1 MDPKIGPKT
10 AKYGIKKW
18 THVWICFSDFWAP
31 FWVHFGSHF
40 GAKEA
45 MMRQDGP
52 KKDLKSFKVPKSSNC
67 KKCDFTNGKPYFL
80 SLGGSQDEH
89 KRLKTALKR
98 HLKCFKTRKIRVRN
112 FTVFLIFG
120 TSFGEVLGPKTNPK
134 IHRKSINKVIKN

>member
-1 MDPKIGPKT
+1 MDLKIGPT
-10 AKYGIKKW
+10 IAKHGVNKLTHFW
-18 THVWICFSDFWAP
+18 TCFSDVWAP

-52 KKDLKSFKVPKSSNC
+52 KKDLKSFKVPKSSIC
-67 KKCDFTNGKPYFL
+67 KKCDFPTGKLYFS

-98 HLKCFKTRKIRVRN
+98 HLKCFKTQKIRVPKL
-112 FTVFLIFG
+112 TVFDL
-120 TSFGEVLGPKTNPK
+120 LDQC
-134 IHRKSINKVIKN
+134 